1 MQAVLQEYL
10 EENIAQYLSRMFR
23 ITKGIIPDEENKT
36 TRLHVCSFHFLKLN
50 KDFINKKYDRKNN
63 RSKLHI
69 CLRSLGRL
77 ICCINLEQALAIC
90 RHMTVAIT
98 GRYVTTLVDESIK
111 YLQDP
116 VNKFKVLE
124 QLEVKPAECTTELD
138 ESESTTGEQLESKS
152 PWKDFWDD
160 ELHHYDEEKFNEN
173 EDNNH
178 LAESKYFVYE
188 YFHEFK
194 RHLQFLP
201 IWSRVCELGNL
212 NEKTPMTNAHA

>member
-1 MQAVLQEYL
+1 MKLFGNYKVPSRIVTDFSKAMMQTVLQEYL
-10 EENIAQYLSRMFR
+10 VENIAQYLSRMFR

-116 VNKFKVLE
+116 VNKFEVLE
-124 QLEVKPAECTTELD
+124 QLEVKVAECSSELD
-138 ESESTTGEQLESKS
+138 ESECTTGEQLESKS
-152 PWKDFWDD
+152 QCKDFWDE
-160 ELHHYDEEKFNEN
+160 ELHH
-173 EDNNH
+173 
-178 LAESKYFVYE
+178 
-188 YFHEFK
+188 
-194 RHLQFLP
+194 
-201 IWSRVCELGNL
+201 
-212 NEKTPMTNAHA
+212 